1 MIPNSDLE
9 NPEVPLCLVFL
20 SMTLRRILMTG
31 ALLYIS
37 VVWTPKS
44 VLTRYGTTPYC
55 NVRCPYSVILF
66 TISNIPSSQ
75 CISNENKCF

>member
-20 SMTLRRILMTG
+20 SMILRRILMTG

-55 NVRCPYSVILF
+55 INFGKSFHYTTGFLCIDG
-66 TISNIPSSQ
+66 TII
-75 CISNENKCF
+75 

>member
-9 NPEVPLCLVFL
+9 NPVVPLCLVFL

-31 ALLYIS
+31 APLYIS

-44 VLTRYGTTPYC
+44 V
-55 NVRCPYSVILF
+55 
-66 TISNIPSSQ
+66 
-75 CISNENKCF
+75 